1 MTGQAQRPLSKID
14 RKILCVLQAE
24 GRITNVDLAERIGM
38 APSPCLRHVKALEA
52 DGTIEGYSVRLDRR
66 ALGFGVLA
74 FVQVNLALHTDEAL
88 EHFRE
93 DRHRRHRGDQP
104 RRGPELHSGGD
115 RQAVAAP
122 RIGTDHLCP
131 IPHARIRGFASRPE
145 AVLSWRRLG
154 SDTKQVLQID
164 SLKAALS
171 AVSRCVN

>member
-52 DGTIEGYSVRLDRR
+52 DETIEGYSVRLNRR

-93 DRHRRHRGDQP
+93 ALHRLDEVTECYALTGDFDYLLRVVARDLDDLGESVLKRLLRLP
-104 RRGPELHSGGD
+104 GVKDVRSTIVLDVVKNGPPVPLS
-115 RQAVAAP
+115 
-122 RIGTDHLCP
+122 P
-131 IPHARIRGFASRPE
+131 IE
-145 AVLSWRRLG
+145 
-154 SDTKQVLQID
+154 
-164 SLKAALS
+164 
-171 AVSRCVN
+171 